1 MDWADEI
8 AAGKASQSPPPITKQ
23 EETKEETIKPKTQI
37 PTRTSSSAKRK
48 LVGKESEASAPG
60 SGSGGGTGK
69 DGSKKKKKGDKK
81 LLSFGDDE

>member
-1 MDWADEI
+1 MDWADGI
-8 AAGKASQSPPPITKQ
+8 AAGKESQSPPPITKQ
-23 EETKEETIKPKTQI
+23 EESKEETIKPKTQI

-48 LVGKESEASAPG
+48 LVGKDLEASV
-60 SGSGGGTGK
+60 SGAGGGK

>member
-1 MDWADEI
+1 LDVLSELII

-23 EETKEETIKPKTQI
+23 EESKEETIKPKTQI

-48 LVGKESEASAPG
+48 LVSKDTEASAPG
-60 SGSGGGTGK
+60 AMGGK
-69 DGSKKKKKGDKK
+69 DVSKKKKKGDKK

>member
-1 MDWADEI
+1 MNWADGI
-8 AAGKASQSPPPITKQ
+8 AAGKESQSPPPITKQ
-23 EETKEETIKPKTQI
+23 EESKEETIKPKIQI

-48 LVGKESEASAPG
+48 LVGKEPEVGTGA
-60 SGSGGGTGK
+60 GGGK

>member
-1 MDWADEI
+1 M
-8 AAGKASQSPPPITKQ
+8 TKQ
-23 EETKEETIKPKTQI
+23 EETKEEPTKPKTQI

-48 LVGKESEASAPG
+48 LVGKDSETITPG

>member
-1 MDWADEI
+1 MDWADGI
-8 AAGKASQSPPPITKQ
+8 AAGKASQSPPPIRKQ
-23 EETKEETIKPKTQI
+23 EETKEEPTKPKTHI

-48 LVGKESEASAPG
+48 LVGKESETSTPK
-60 SGSGGGTGK
+60 SGEGTGK